1 VQLGIQ
7 VGAPFCALGPMQRYV
22 CIHCHFYQPPRE
34 NPWLETIESQVSAYP
49 FHDWNERITAECYA
63 ANGASRIFTD
73 KGLIAQIVNNYS
85 RISFNFGPTL
95 LSWMEENAPGVYKAI
110 LEADK
115 LSQERFSGHGSAIA
129 QVYNHII
136 LPLANRRDKE
146 TQIIWGIRDFE
157 SRFGRKPEG
166 MWLAETA
173 VDNESLELLAAHGIQ
188 YTILA
193 PSQAARVRKI
203 KHGARWKDV
212 SGARIDPKRPYL
224 VKLPS
229 GQEISVFF
237 YDGPISRAVAFEK
250 LLDSGEK
257 FAERLMGGFA
267 EDGEADQ
274 LMHIATD
281 GESYGHH
288 HKYGDMALAY
298 ALHFIEENSL
308 AQLTNYGEFLE
319 KHPPEVEAQ
328 IIERTAWSCAHGVE
342 RWYTDC
348 GCNSGVS
355 WDQKWREPL
364 RNSLD
369 WLRDTVN
376 AHFEPAAREIFPD
389 PWAAR
394 NAYIEVILARQQHQ
408 EGLHVVSE
416 GGTALDRFFS
426 EHAAHDLSLEERVR
440 ALKLMEMQRHELL
453 MYTSCGWFFD
463 EISGIET
470 VKVIEYAGRVIQLAG
485 ALFDIDQLEPGFV
498 GRLATA
504 NSHLPEVGTGAD
516 IYRRSVKPAAAGL
529 EDVAAH
535 YAISSLFERNDEAVP
550 IFCYSVDR
558 EDFEVLEAG
567 TARLGIG
574 RARVTSKVTLESAMM
589 TFAVVHLGDH
599 NIAAGVLRT
608 DNGAYAAMKRDF
620 QEAFA
625 RADIPEVLRALDR
638 HFGKTIYSLRSLF
651 GDERRKILNQLLETS
666 LRDAE
671 NAYRQI
677 YDRHAALLRY
687 LGSSG
692 IETPRVLTHTAE
704 FVVNAN
710 LQAEL
715 HADPFDAAR
724 VQALV
729 DQAKTEKIPLDCAGL
744 GFTLQQSIIRQME
757 RFCEQPENLELLR
770 RVSNAVQLAAH
781 LQLPVNLWRVQNI
794 YWEMAHREFPQAR
807 NAQWRV
813 SFLTLGEKLSIDTRQ
828 FALMHKAPAA

>member
-1 VQLGIQ
+1 
-7 VGAPFCALGPMQRYV
+7 MQRYV

-34 NPWLETIESQVSAYP
+34 NPWLETIESQSSAYP
-49 FHDWNERITAECYA
+49 YHDWNERITAECYA
-63 ANGASRIFTD
+63 ANASSRIVTD

-95 LSWMEENAPGVYKAI
+95 LSWMEENAPSVYKAI

-115 LSQERFSGHGSAIA
+115 LSQDRFSGHGSAVA
-129 QVYNHII
+129 QVYNHMI

-157 SRFGRKPEG
+157 HRFGRKPEG

-173 VDNESLELLAAHGIQ
+173 VDNESLELLAAHGIR

-203 KHGARWKDV
+203 KQGARWKDV
-212 SGARIDPKRPYL
+212 TGARVDPKRPYL
-224 VKLPS
+224 VKLLNGS
-229 GQEISVFF
+229 EINIFF

-257 FAERLMGGFA
+257 FAERLIGGFA
-267 EDGEADQ
+267 PDGGDDQ

-298 ALHFIEENSL
+298 ALHYIEENGL

-319 KHPPEVEAQ
+319 KHPPEMEAQ
-328 IIERTAWSCAHGVE
+328 IIERTAWSCAHGVD
-342 RWYTDC
+342 RWYSDC

-369 WLRDTVN
+369 WLRDTAN
-376 AHFEPAAREIFPD
+376 AYFDSAASELFHD

-394 NAYIEVILARQQHQ
+394 NAYIDVILSRQVH
-408 EGLHVVSE
+408 EGIHLVPEAGS
-416 GGTALDRFFS
+416 ALDRFFR
-426 EHAAHDLSLEERVR
+426 EQTRFELSPEQRVT

-470 VKVIEYAGRVIQLAG
+470 VKVIEYAGRVIQLASE
-485 ALFDIDQLEPGFV
+485 LFQNEELEPGFV
-498 GRLATA
+498 GRLEEAKST
-504 NSHLPEVGTGAD
+504 LPEVGSGAD
-516 IYRRSVKPAAAGL
+516 IYRKWVKPAVAGL
-529 EDVAAH
+529 EQVAAH
-535 YAISSLFERNDEAVP
+535 YAISSLFERTGEAVP

-558 EDFEVLEAG
+558 DDFEAFEAG
-567 TARLGIG
+567 TARLGVG
-574 RARVTSKVTLESAMM
+574 RARVTSKITLESAMM

-599 NIAAGVLRT
+599 NIAAGVLRSE
-608 DNGAYAAMKRDF
+608 NGKYESMKRDF
-620 QEAFA
+620 QEAFS

-651 GDERRKILNQLLETS
+651 GDERRKILDQLLETS

-677 YDRHAALLRY
+677 YDRHAPLLRY
-687 LGSSG
+687 LGASG
-692 IETPRVLTHTAE
+692 IDRPKILGHTAE

-715 HADPFDAAR
+715 QADPFDPAR
-724 VQALV
+724 VQALI
-729 DQAKTEKIPLDCAGL
+729 DQAKAEKIPLDSAGL
-744 GFTLQQSIIRQME
+744 GFALEKSIIQQME
-757 RFCEQPENLELLR
+757 RFCDQAESLELLR
-770 RVSNAVQLAAH
+770 RVSNSVQMAAH

-794 YWEMAHREFPQAR
+794 YWEMAHREFPKAR

-813 SFLTLGEKLSIDTRQ
+813 SFLTLGEKLYIDTRQ
-828 FALMHKAPAA
+828 FAQMHKTPAA